1 MNSGHVMKL
10 LSNASRLSILTNH
23 SMNKL
28 LSTLAVVIATAAPA
42 QANVAYRLLD
52 SQALTQTVR
61 ATGTTV
67 LYDQPRCYE
76 KRTYGYYHPASDT
89 MVLCVNNHYE
99 HGKLDY
105 KELGDTLR
113 HESMH
118 IAQAC
123 NGGDAI
129 LPWNTIAKYSNNHIL
144 SIVQRYPVKHQH
156 IEYEAFTAAATM
168 NNTQITKIVKDFC
181 F

>member
-1 MNSGHVMKL
+1 MK
-10 LSNASRLSILTNH
+10 RLFTA
-23 SMNKL
+23 
-28 LSTLAVVIATAAPA
+28 LAAVIATAAPA
-42 QANVAYRLLD
+42 QANVVYRMLD

-67 LYDQPRCYE
+67 LYDQPRCFE

-113 HESMH
+113 HESIH

-123 NGGDAI
+123 NSGDAI
-129 LPWNTIAKYSNNHIL
+129 LPWNTIAKYSNNRIL
-144 SIVQRYPVKHQH
+144 SIVQRYPVEHQH